1 MIYLVTVQKAVV
13 DVFRGVCVR
22 ETDLEGFLPWGQ
34 VIYLR
39 EEGEGGGRKL
49 WPLVKLYPRIS
60 IWNSDQNLIR
70 AFLNMAV
77 CIVLF
82 YGFKEKIEP
91 TRKEVFQDVQHEIF
105 ELLKLFQ
112 NNIKVTRAAYSFNS
126 EISNIGNNITLMIFL
141 CCH

>member
-1 MIYLVTVQKAVV
+1 
-13 DVFRGVCVR
+13 
-22 ETDLEGFLPWGQ
+22 
-34 VIYLR
+34 
-39 EEGEGGGRKL
+39 
-49 WPLVKLYPRIS
+49 
-60 IWNSDQNLIR
+60 
-70 AFLNMAV
+70 MAV

-126 EISNIGNNITLMIFL
+126 EISNIGNNITPMIFL